1 MTFRYYLI
9 LHLLEVFF
17 RFLPLKCWFIELNL
31 LLCWDMVCVKSHC
44 TAFTSLAHCAW
55 VPQLIWC
62 SVERCVLYRWIG
74 MSHWGIWNGFSD
86 LRVRNASKGSPSK
99 GHFVHLSTRR
109 SQCKILPNLPHW
121 FAIMHI
127 AWHSIEKS
135 RKSSIWGK
143 SNTLEVQSVAD

>member
-31 LLCWDMVCVKSHC
+31 LLGWDMVCVKSHC

-99 GHFVHLSTRR
+99 GHFVHLSTR
-109 SQCKILPNLPHW
+109 SLCKILSNLHSQTGLLCLYTKSQKKK
-121 FAIMHI
+121 FIM
-127 AWHSIEKS
+127 
-135 RKSSIWGK
+135 GK
-143 SNTLEVQSVAD
+143 SN

>member
-1 MTFRYYLI
+1 MTFIYYLM

-31 LLCWDMVCVKSHC
+31 LLGWDMVCVKSHC

-62 SVERCVLYRWIG
+62 SVEQCVLYRWIG

-99 GHFVHLSTRR
+99 GHFVHLSTR
-109 SQCKILPNLPHW
+109 SLCKILSNL
-121 FAIMHI
+121 
-127 AWHSIEKS
+127 HSQTGLLCLYTKS
-135 RKSSIWGK
+135 QKRSSFWGNQTK
-143 SNTLEVQSVAD
+143 I